1 MVVGAGAIGGYVAW
15 QLAEGGHEV
24 ALGVRTPFERLVVEA
39 DGSRHPVRATVLT
52 DPATAPTAEWV
63 LLATKAHQ
71 TAAAAAWLNAACSRA
86 ATRGVVVLQNGVEHV
101 ERVAPLV
108 PPVPVIPCV
117 VSCAAEAVAPG
128 HVVHHGFSTFE
139 IPADAADGLTQ
150 LFAATAASIVPVA
163 DFLTASWRKL
173 VANVAMNPVTA
184 LTLRRSDVVLDP
196 GVRALAVGLGR
207 ECVAVGRAV
216 GAALAED
223 AAETVVDGAA
233 ANAAA
238 GSRFGSSMLYD
249 RLAGRPTEH
258 DALTGAVVRF
268 GRRVGIPTP
277 LNDAVL
283 ALLAASGPVPGR
295 PRQTS
300 TG

>member
-1 MVVGAGAIGGYVAW
+1 MAKVMVVGAGAIGGYVAW
-15 QLAEGGHEV
+15 QLADAGHDV
-24 ALGVRTPFERLVVEA
+24 TLGVRTPFQRLMVEA
-39 DGSRHPVRATVLT
+39 DGSRHDVRATVLT
-52 DPATAPTAEWV
+52 DAATAPPAEWV
-63 LLATKAHQ
+63 FLATKAHQ
-71 TAAAAAWLNAACSRA
+71 TAAAAPWLSATCSPGV
-86 ATRGVVVLQNGVEHV
+86 TRGLVVLQNGVEHV
-101 ERVAPLV
+101 ERVAPHV
-108 PPVPVIPCV
+108 GDIPVVPCV

-139 IPADAADGLTQ
+139 VPADAADGLAD
-150 LFAATAASIVPVA
+150 LFAGGAATIVAVD
-163 DFLTASWRKL
+163 DFATASWRKL
-173 VANVAMNPVTA
+173 IANVTIGPLTA
-184 LTLRRSDVVLDP
+184 LTLRRVDIALDP
-196 GVRALAVGLGR
+196 AIRTLAVGLGR

-223 AAETVVDGAA
+223 AAEAVVDNAA

-249 RLAGRPTEH
+249 RLARRPTEH

-283 ALLAASGPVPGR
+283 ALLAAAGPLPEH
-295 PRQTS
+295 
-300 TG
+300 

>member
-1 MVVGAGAIGGYVAW
+1 
-15 QLAEGGHEV
+15 
-24 ALGVRTPFERLVVEA
+24 
-39 DGSRHPVRATVLT
+39 
-52 DPATAPTAEWV
+52 
-63 LLATKAHQ
+63 
-71 TAAAAAWLNAACSRA
+71 
-86 ATRGVVVLQNGVEHV
+86 VVVLQNGVEHV
-101 ERVAPLV
+101 ERVAPHV
-108 PPVPVIPCV
+108 AGVPVVPCV

-139 IPADAADGLTQ
+139 VPAGAAADDLAT
-150 LFAATAASIVPVA
+150 LFAATAASIVAVD

-173 VANVAMNPVTA
+173 IANVTIGPVTA
-184 LTLRRSDVVLDP
+184 LTLRRVDVLLEP
-196 GVRALAVGLGR
+196 PVRALALGLGR
-207 ECVAVGRAV
+207 ECVGVGRAV
-216 GAALAED
+216 GADLAED
-223 AAETVVDGAA
+223 AATTVVDTAA

-268 GRRVGIPTP
+268 GQRVGIPTP

-283 ALLAASGPVPGR
+283 ALLAAARPGPGAAAAAAAAGTSAGA
-295 PRQTS
+295 QAS